1 MKKFQP
7 VNQQKEYAKYNI
19 GLAKLSYFTLHPDHF
34 SDKIIVYVVVG
45 SQLTPYAHNNWYFD
59 EISQ

>member
-45 SQLTPYAHNNWYFD
+45 SQLTPYAHNN
-59 EISQ
+59 